1 MSDKSSSATLPVSA
15 NQADAG
21 NARYD
26 YKQAIRKRALMLIIG
41 AAIGAMLVVIDML
54 TGSAPISI
62 RDVFCVLSGMCQA
75 PEMAETIVRIY
86 RLPATLMALSVGASL
101 GIAGAIMQTILRNPL
116 ASPYTL
122 GISAGA
128 GFGAALT
135 IVTGFAAI
143 QGLGI
148 WLVPFN
154 AFVFAMLSSLLI
166 YVIGSSKNLTPSTM
180 ILTGI
185 GLSFMFSALQS
196 ALQYAATVEQ
206 NQNIVFWLFGSLS
219 KAETKT
225 ALSMLVM
232 VLVLLPILMSHAWKF
247 TALQLGDE
255 KATGLGINVKRIR
268 LFGFVLASLLTSL
281 AVSFVGTIGFV
292 GLAGPHI
299 ARMLVGEDQRFFIP
313 FSSLCGALVLLLAN
327 VLSKVIIE
335 GFIFPIGIVTSL
347 IGVPIF
353 FSVIVSKKRSYF
365 SWFTFKTT
373 TFLMKKRL
381 F

>member
-1 MSDKSSSATLPVSA
+1 MSNKSSSASLSVSA
-15 NQADAG
+15 AEAAGTTTNQT
-21 NARYD
+21 RYD
-26 YKQAIRKRALMLIIG
+26 YKKTIRKRVFMLIAG
-41 AAIGAMLVVIDML
+41 AVVGVLLIVVDML

-62 RDVFCVLSGMCQA
+62 HDVFCVLSNMCVA
-75 PEMAETIVRIY
+75 PEMATTVVHIY

-166 YVIGSSKNLTPSTM
+166 YVIGSSKNLTPATM

-225 ALSMLVM
+225 ALSMLAM
-232 VLVLLPILMSHAWKF
+232 VVLLLPILMRHAWKF

-255 KATGLGINVKRIR
+255 KATGLGINVKRLR
-268 LFGFVLASLLTSL
+268 LFGFILASLLTSL

-353 FSVIVSKKRSYF
+353 FSVIVSKKSSYF
-365 SWFTFKTT
+365 S
-373 TFLMKKRL
+373 
-381 F
+381 

>member
-1 MSDKSSSATLPVSA
+1 MPNKLSSASLAASA
-15 NQADAG
+15 AQTVDA
-21 NARYD
+21 ATAEVRYD

-41 AAIGAMLVVIDML
+41 AAIGVLLVLIDML

-75 PEMAETIVRIY
+75 PELANTIVRVY

-135 IVTGFAAI
+135 IVTGFATI

-148 WLVPFN
+148 WLIPFN

-166 YVIGSSKNLTPSTM
+166 YLIGSSKNLTPATM

-225 ALSMLVM
+225 ALSMLLM
-232 VLVLLPILMSHAWKF
+232 VLVLLPILMSQAWKF

-255 KATGLGINVKRIR
+255 KATGLGINVKRLR

-335 GFIFPIGIVTSL
+335 EFIFPIGIVTSL

-365 SWFTFKTT
+365 S
-373 TFLMKKRL
+373 
-381 F
+381 